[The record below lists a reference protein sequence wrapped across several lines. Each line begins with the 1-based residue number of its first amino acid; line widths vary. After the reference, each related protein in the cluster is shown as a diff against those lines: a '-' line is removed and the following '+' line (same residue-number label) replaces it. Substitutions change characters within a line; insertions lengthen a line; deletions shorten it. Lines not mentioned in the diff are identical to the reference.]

1 MNAVTK
7 GLYTETPKEQYPLL
21 TTRCMVSGNSK
32 RWAEQGGFTVEAF
45 SHVKRFG
52 WINAS
57 CSFSRD
63 RVKESKETQVVQCY
77 IAYIWIVALSGHT
90 SCTAASN
97 TPSRFNQE
105 RNGKTS

>member
-45 SHVKRFG
+45 SHVKRF
-52 WINAS
+52 AELMP
-57 CSFSRD
+57 R
-63 RVKESKETQVVQCY
+63 
-77 IAYIWIVALSGHT
+77 VALVETELRSLRRPRLY
-90 SCTAASN
+90 SVI
-97 TPSRFNQE
+97 
-105 RNGKTS
+105 